1 MLRSA
6 RRRPQPVVVVLHPR
20 APELALAAPSSNAG
34 SSSASANELVD
45 IGNRP
50 PIVVAGARSQQQQ
63 GPYHHQHHQ
72 HQHHQQL
79 PPRQQVQPYT
89 TNGGQLLGGGYAP
102 PQTLPLPPPNWGRQ
116 VRGDAI
122 TCCLLAAHC

>member
-72 HQHHQQL
+72 HQHQPLRCHPAAAALAPVRSL
-79 PPRQQVQPYT
+79 PTP
-89 TNGGQLLGGGYAP
+89 AP
-102 PQTLPLPPPNWGRQ
+102 TPPTATCVPSPHLTAARSACFCNVATLY
-116 VRGDAI
+116 D
-122 TCCLLAAHC
+122 